1 MAQKS
6 KLKKTLYVGLGGTG
20 VSVLLNVKKCFV
32 DIYGEIPPMIGFL
45 AIDTDTAALNKEVTS
60 NRGKS
65 IKLDSNEL
73 LVCTVQQAL
82 SVYRNNS
89 KNYDWV
95 PLKNIDKLSSI
106 SGSGA
111 GQVRSNGRFI
121 AFYNFQKIKTN
132 IQSSITKINQ
142 LLPQDS
148 PYEVELNIDGVERPI
163 IINVFGSV
171 AGGTGSG
178 MLIDTLCL
186 VKEAVDTLARKVNIY
201 PWILLPEVFRAMNNG
216 PSMNNVLYN
225 TYGALR
231 SLDYLKHLNPGNQSA
246 VNLGYAKLDEAPFD
260 YAYIINNYNQ
270 AGVSFDRIKDLA
282 EIIAKSAFLPSNKMG
297 DELSSPFDN
306 IVVQQNATTYDIRDK
321 KAWAAS
327 VGSAELIYD
336 NQAVGRCYAHRIIS
350 QLCNNLI
357 NTSSTGAEAA
367 NKFVDNQDVMIR
379 ENNGRN
385 DVIDALLNPNPDYIY
400 DISKDT
406 TIEDLNSY
414 ISYNTD
420 SKNIESTIRD
430 AFDTKLN
437 NTKTQFDSYVDSII
451 DSSVDGGVENVLK
464 FISALKTIIG
474 QCLGEMESER
484 QEFNQYNSIP
494 VQLEDKLT
502 NCRKTGIASLLGSK
516 MDEDNVCILQQELS
530 MIVTN
535 RKEEMRRDWAIRFYN
550 SFVEYVDNKL
560 HLVENLKGNLQK
572 LSDNHRDALLK
583 EQQNADSTSKF
594 QINLHKDDVSKVTAY
609 TINDALRIEFENY
622 FGEKGNIHQWLSL
635 SIGQIEMQ
643 LWEFVKNTSKVID
656 VVNHTINDVLISLKE
671 KNPQKIKEYLE
682 RLKVLA
688 SPLWG
693 YNTQGYNESEVQ
705 LDRFVIVG
713 VNNRDTDLLST
724 DISFNTYF
732 DEGSNKTNFASTNQ
746 QDRIYV
752 MVVEDL
758 LPIYAVNN
766 FTTYQKDSENK
777 ELRNVNMANYID
789 EKLHNRMM
797 SENFSILPKIE
808 KDNMLEMWVYGFV
821 FGYIKF
827 DEERETYWLRSKRK
841 GSAIR
846 QFRFDLNKQRD
857 VAFDLFKSE
866 GFAKE
871 LEETFNEKIRREGRD
886 AFENIINQIKE
897 NFTYMDEYA
906 QLSRLEKENL
916 EEPRFQAVRRLLE
929 QEITL
934 MSN

>member
-1 MAQKS
+1 MAKS

-20 VSVLLNVKKCFV
+20 VQVLLNVKKCFI

-60 NRGKS
+60 NRGKA

-82 SVYRNNS
+82 SVYRNNP

-95 PLKNIDKLSSI
+95 PQKNIDKLSSI

-111 GQVRSNGRFI
+111 GAVRSNGRFI
-121 AFYNFQKIKTN
+121 AFYNFHKIKTN
-132 IQSSITKINQ
+132 IQSAITKINQ
-142 LLPQDS
+142 LLPPDS

-186 VKEAVDTLARKVNIY
+186 VKEAVNTLARKVNIY

-246 VNLGYAKLDEAPFD
+246 VNLGYAKLDESPFD

-270 AGVSFDRIKDLA
+270 AGVSFDKIKDLA

-327 VGSAELIYD
+327 VGSAELVYD

-357 NTSSTGAEAA
+357 NTTSTGAEAA
-367 NKFVDNQDVMIR
+367 NKFVDSQDVMIR

-385 DVIDALLNPNPDYIY
+385 DVIDALLNPNPEYIY
-400 DISKDT
+400 EISKET
-406 TIEDLNSY
+406 TVDDLKNY

-420 SKNIESTIRD
+420 PANLESAIRE
-430 AFDTKLN
+430 AFNQKLI
-437 NTKTQFDSYVDSII
+437 NTKQQFDIFVDSII
-451 DSSVDGGVENVLK
+451 DSSVNGGVENVLK
-464 FISALKTIIG
+464 FISALNTIIS
-474 QCLGEMESER
+474 QCLGEMETEK
-484 QEFNQYNSIP
+484 QQYNKINSLPI
-494 VQLEDKLT
+494 QLEDKLV
-502 NCRKTGIASLLGSK
+502 NCRKTGLASLFGSK
-516 MDEDNVCILQQELS
+516 MDEDNVSILQQELT
-530 MIVTN
+530 MIITN
-535 RKEEMRRDWAIRFYN
+535 QREEMRRDWAIRFYN
-550 SFVEYVDNKL
+550 SFIEYVKRKL
-560 HLVENLKGNLQK
+560 HLIENLKGNLQK
-572 LSDNHRDALLK
+572 LSNNHRDELLK

-594 QINLHKDDVSKVTAY
+594 QINLHKDDVNRVTSY
-609 TINDALRIEFENY
+609 TIDNALRIEFENH
-622 FGEKGNIHQWLSL
+622 FSEKGGIHQWLSL
-635 SIGQIEMQ
+635 SLEQLNMQ
-643 LWEFVKNTSKVID
+643 LWNFAKNTSQITVVI
-656 VVNHTINDVLISLKE
+656 NHTINDVLSELKNKE
-671 KNPQKIKEYLE
+671 PQKIYKYLE

-693 YNTQGYNESEVQ
+693 YNTQGYNDSEVQ

-713 VNNRDTDLLST
+713 VSNRDTDLLSIDT
-724 DISFNTYF
+724 KFNTYF
-732 DEGSNKTNFASTNQ
+732 DEGTNKTNFASTNQ
-746 QDRIYV
+746 NDRIYV

-766 FTTYQKDSENK
+766 FTTYQKDAENK
-777 ELRNVNMANYID
+777 EMRNVNMANYID
-789 EKLHNRMM
+789 EKLHNRML
-797 SENFSILPKIE
+797 SENFSVLPKIE

-886 AFENIINQIKE
+886 SFENTVSQIKE
-897 NFTYMDEYA
+897 NFTYMDVYA

>member
-1 MAQKS
+1 MAKS

-20 VSVLLNVKKCFV
+20 VQVLLNVKKCFI

-45 AIDTDTAALNKEVTS
+45 AIDTDTSALNKEVTS
-60 NRGKS
+60 NRGNS

-82 SVYRNNS
+82 NVYRNNP

-95 PLKNIDKLSSI
+95 PQKNIDKLSSI

-121 AFYNFQKIKTN
+121 AFYNFRKIRTN
-132 IQSSITKINQ
+132 IQSAITKINQ

-148 PYEVELNIDGVERPI
+148 PYEVELNMDGVERPI

-186 VKEAVDTLARKVNIY
+186 VKDAVDTLARKVNIY

-216 PSMNNVLYN
+216 PAMNNVLYN
-225 TYGALR
+225 TYGALQ
-231 SLDYLKHLNPGNQSA
+231 SLDYLKHLNPGNQAA
-246 VNLGYAKLDEAPFD
+246 VNLGYATLNEAPFD

-270 AGVSFDRIKDLA
+270 AGVSFDKIKDLA

-327 VGSAELIYD
+327 AGSAELVYD

-357 NTSSTGAEAA
+357 NTTSTGAEAA

-385 DVIDALLNPNPDYIY
+385 DVIDALLNPNPEYIY
-400 DISKDT
+400 EISKDT
-406 TIEDLNSY
+406 TVEDLNSY
-414 ISYNTD
+414 IAYNTE
-420 SKNIESTIRD
+420 STNIEGAIRE
-430 AFDTKLN
+430 AFNHKLT
-437 NTKTQFDSYVDSII
+437 NTKVQFKNYVDSLI
-451 DSSVDGGVENVLK
+451 DSSVNGGVENVLK
-464 FISALKTIIG
+464 FISALKTIIAK
-474 QCLGEMESER
+474 CLEEMEDER
-484 QEFNQYNSIP
+484 QQFNRINSLP
-494 VQLEDKLT
+494 VQLEEKLT
-502 NCRKTGIASLLGSK
+502 NCRRTGLASLFGSR
-516 MDEDNVCILQQELS
+516 MDEENVSILQQELS
-530 MIVTN
+530 MIIIN
-535 RKEEMRRDWAIRFYN
+535 RKEELRRDWAIRFYN
-550 SFVEYVDNKL
+550 SFIEYIDENL
-560 HLVENLKGNLQK
+560 HLVENLKGNLQR
-572 LSDNHRDALLK
+572 LSNNHRDDLLS
-583 EQQNADSTSKF
+583 EQQNADSTSNF
-594 QINLHKDDVSKVTAY
+594 QINLHKDDVNNVTSY
-609 TINDALRIEFENY
+609 IIDEALTIEFEKH
-622 FGEKGNIHQWLSL
+622 FKEKGGLHQWLSL
-635 SIGQIEMQ
+635 SLGQIDLQ
-643 LWEFVKNTSKVID
+643 LWNFAKNTSKILD
-656 VVNHTINDVLISLKE
+656 VVNHTIDDVLRELKRT
-671 KNPQKIKEYLE
+671 NPQKVKGYLE

-693 YNTQGYNESEVQ
+693 YNPQGYNESEVQ

-713 VNNRDTDLLST
+713 VNNRDTDLLCVDS
-724 DISFNTYF
+724 DFNTYF
-732 DEGSNKTNFASTNQ
+732 DEGTNKTNFASTNQ
-746 QDRIYV
+746 HDRIYV

-766 FTTYQKDSENK
+766 FTTYQKDAENK

-797 SENFSILPKIE
+797 SENFSVLPKIE

-821 FGYIKF
+821 FGLIKF
-827 DEERETYWLRSKRK
+827 DEEKETYWLRSKRK

-871 LEETFNEKIRREGRD
+871 LEDTFNEKIRREGRD
-886 AFENIINQIKE
+886 AFENIISQIKE
-897 NFTYMDEYA
+897 KFTYMDEYA

-916 EEPRFQAVRRLLE
+916 EEPRFHAVRRLLE

>member
-20 VSVLLNVKKCFV
+20 VSVLLNVKKCFI

-60 NRGKS
+60 NRGKA
-65 IKLDSNEL
+65 IRLDSNEL
-73 LVCTVQQAL
+73 LVCTVKQAL
-82 SVYRNNS
+82 SVYKNNP

-95 PLKNIDKLSSI
+95 PLKNIDKLSAI

-132 IQSSITKINQ
+132 IQSVINKINQ
-142 LLPQDS
+142 LLPQNS

-186 VKEAVDTLARKVNIY
+186 IKDAVDTLAMKVNIY

-231 SLDYLKHLNPGNQSA
+231 SLDYLKHLNPGSQSA

-260 YAYIINNYNQ
+260 YAYVINNYNQ
-270 AGVSFDRIKDLA
+270 AGVSFDKIKDLA

-327 VGSAELIYD
+327 AGSAELIYD

-357 NTSSTGAEAA
+357 NTNSTGVESAT
-367 NKFVDNQDVMIR
+367 KFVDNQDVMIR

-400 DISKDT
+400 EISKDT

-414 ISYNTD
+414 ISYNT
-420 SKNIESTIRD
+420 ESTNIDSAIRE
-430 AFDTKLN
+430 AFNNKLT
-437 NTKTQFDSYVDSII
+437 NTKTQFDSYVNFII
-451 DSSVDGGVENVLK
+451 DSSVNGGVENVLK
-464 FISALKTIIG
+464 FISALKTIIN
-474 QCLGEMESER
+474 QCLDEMENER
-484 QEFNQYNSIP
+484 QQFNKFNSIP
-494 VQLEDKLT
+494 IQLEEKLA
-502 NCRKTGIASLLGSK
+502 NCKKTGLASLWGSK
-516 MDEDNVCILQQELS
+516 MDDDNVCILQQELS
-530 MIVTN
+530 MIIMN
-535 RKEEMRRDWAIRFYN
+535 RKEEMRREWAIRFYD
-550 SFVEYVDNKL
+550 SFIDYVDNKF
-560 HLVENLKGNLQK
+560 HLVENLKGNLQR

-594 QINLHKDDVSKVTAY
+594 QIYLHKDDVNKATTYA
-609 TINDALRIEFENY
+609 IDDALRIEFENH
-622 FGEKGNIHQWLSL
+622 FSEKGGMHQWLSISL
-635 SIGQIEMQ
+635 GQLDMQ
-643 LWEFVKNTSKVID
+643 LCNFAQTTSKVIE
-656 VVNHTINDVLISLKE
+656 VVNHTINDVLISLKDT
-671 KNPQKIKEYLE
+671 NPHKIQDYLE
-682 RLKVLA
+682 RLKILA

-713 VNNRDTDLLST
+713 VNNRDTDLIST
-724 DISFNTYF
+724 DISYNTYF

-746 QDRIYV
+746 KDRIYV

-789 EKLHNRMM
+789 EKLNNRML

-827 DEERETYWLRSKRK
+827 DEEKETYWLRSKRK
-841 GSAIR
+841 GSAIH

-886 AFENIINQIKE
+886 SFENTINQIKE
-897 NFTYMDEYA
+897 ADTYMDEYA
-906 QLSRLEKENL
+906 QLSRLEKENI

-929 QEITL
+929 QEISL